1 MAGQEPPGALCCSIT
16 LALMRD
22 PVSNSLG
29 NTYERAALVAFWAQ
43 HPGNERDPLT
53 GSPVPNTA
61 LVPNQAVR
69 GLIVDWLDERPAFVP
84 EGWGNRLLAPLL
96 FPADPAADAPPP
108 AAVAMEEDESE
119 SDEEAEEA
127 EEESES
133 DSEEE
138 SDEEDGDDESDD
150 MAGRGGDQAEKAE
163 DSVDRE
169 DKVR

>member
-29 NTYERAALVAFWAQ
+29 NTYERDALVAFWAG

-84 EGWGNRLLAPLL
+84 EGWGNRSLAPLL
-96 FPADPAADAPPP
+96 FPADP
-108 AAVAMEEDESE
+108 MEEDESE
-119 SDEEAEEA
+119 SEEEAEEA

-133 DSEEE
+133 DLEEE
-138 SDEEDGDDESDD
+138 SEEEDGDDDPD
-150 MAGRGGDQAEKAE
+150 ADADVAGQEEKAE
-163 DSVDRE
+163 KDSIDRE